1 MKIKNKNIASLI
13 KLGYNAYNI
22 FNRLNSQL
30 MESWP
35 QMTLVKTKGITFE
48 YEANTEDLEG
58 QSISC
63 KLIGVSS

>member
-35 QMTLVKTKGITFE
+35 QMILAKINVITFE
-48 YEANTEDLEG
+48 YEAYT
-58 QSISC
+58 
-63 KLIGVSS
+63 

>member
-1 MKIKNKNIASLI
+1 MKIKNKNIAGLI

-35 QMTLVKTKGITFE
+35 QMTLAKTKGITFE
-48 YEANTEDLEG
+48 YEANT
-58 QSISC
+58 
-63 KLIGVSS
+63 